1 MKRVKGV
8 IPDLWKSFE
17 SEMNK
22 DDTDKNIVRTM
33 KRIDA
38 ILKGEGVTIGRVEHN
53 FALACN
59 ISEFTTKLY
68 EWLNDDEREYVD
80 KKFPEPFFMSLTDV
94 ADTCVLKS
102 IVEASSDASQNKA
115 DQMVAFIYELSR
127 TETVSVCVDFGI
139 GCLEHYMAP
148 NKTQEEIE
156 EIFWNEFVAV
166 NEHDGI
172 CSVLRFGGKKSYS
185 YSVKMGVWEDYISD
199 GDFCA

>member
-80 KKFPEPFFMSLTDV
+80 KIEKEQFWRDLEKDN
-94 ADTCVLKS
+94 
-102 IVEASSDASQNKA
+102 I
-115 DQMVAFIYELSR
+115 IWLSR
-127 TETVSVCVDFGI
+127 
-139 GCLEHYMAP
+139 
-148 NKTQEEIE
+148 
-156 EIFWNEFVAV
+156 
-166 NEHDGI
+166 
-172 CSVLRFGGKKSYS
+172 LRSQGGLLA
-185 YSVKMGVWEDYISD
+185 
-199 GDFCA
+199 CAGNMVQ